1 MAKQQQHDEHGD
13 PKIIGKIE
21 WLKVDDLTVDP
32 TMNRPIDDKRAGRMA
47 SDFDL
52 DALGVVTAARTEE
65 GLNVLLDG
73 QHRCEALRKMGWNG
87 EKIPVNVF
95 LGLSREQ
102 RARKMMTLNAQVRM
116 NAVDRFIGRIAAKDK
131 VACGVNEVV
140 KANGYVIDRQS
151 RDGVI
156 VAVKALEDIFLGKN
170 QKICGTNTRAL
181 HATLH
186 AVTEAWGRSV
196 HSVNREVLSG
206 VGQFILRYGDHVK
219 LDRMI
224 DKLKS
229 VSGGSVGLINRGR
242 GKRELHG
249 GSLASGIAHFITDEY
264 NRGLHGK
271 SRLPSWRLE
280 EDAV

>member
-1 MAKQQQHDEHGD
+1 MAKQQHDDDHDD

-21 WLKVDDLTVDP
+21 WLKVDDLGVDP
-32 TMNRPIDDKRAGRMA
+32 TMNRPIDDKRASRMA
-47 SDFDL
+47 ADFDL

-65 GLNVLLDG
+65 GNNILLDG

-95 LGLSREQ
+95 LGLTREQ
-102 RARKMMTLNAQVRM
+102 RARKMMTLNMQVRM

-131 VACGVNEVV
+131 VACGINEVV
-140 KANGYVIDRQS
+140 RANGFVVDRTS

-156 VAVKALEDIFLGKN
+156 VAVRALEEIYLGKN

-186 AVTEAWGRSV
+186 AVAEAWGRST
-196 HSVNREVLSG
+196 HSVNRDVLSG
-206 VGQFILRYGDHVK
+206 VGQFLLRYGDHVK
-219 LDRMI
+219 LDRLI
-224 DKLKS
+224 DKLKG
-229 VSGGSVGLINRGR
+229 VPGGSTGLINRGR

-249 GSLASGIAHFITDEY
+249 GSLASGIGHHLTDEY
-264 NRGLHGK
+264 NKGLHGAR
-271 SRLPSWRLE
+271 RLPSWRSE
-280 EDAV
+280 EEAA